1 MLAAIRAERLMIM
14 KTVNYLWDRNSRQF
28 FEDYGRFDNISNRSA
43 AHCKEAYWIYTDLN
57 KWGLVDISDETLAVY
72 NNNKK
77 LRYAVET
84 FAEMLECTWD
94 SLLEPSRLTL
104 NVRSTFIEN
113 EYIIQI
119 SDGFFV
125 NIIRI
130 IL

>member
-1 MLAAIRAERLMIM
+1 M
-14 KTVNYLWDRNSRQF
+14 KTVNYSWDSSSRHF
-28 FEDYGRFDNISNRSA
+28 IADYGHLESISNRSA

-57 KWGLVDISDETLAVY
+57 QWGLVDISDETLAVY
-72 NNNKK
+72 INNKK
-77 LRYAVET
+77 LRYAVEM

-119 SDGFFV
+119 SDGFFF